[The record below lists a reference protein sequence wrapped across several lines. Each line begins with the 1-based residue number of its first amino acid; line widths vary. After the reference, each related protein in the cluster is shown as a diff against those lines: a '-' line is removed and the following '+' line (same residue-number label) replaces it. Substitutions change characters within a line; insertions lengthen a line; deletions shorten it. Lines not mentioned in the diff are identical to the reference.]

1 MISFSSPVE
10 SNHSVEFVDTR
21 SNPIIK
27 RKSVLLLHSINDALP
42 NPRVAFTLPESPFS
56 PPLIP
61 RALSDTPT
69 SIPLQLKPFKDA
81 CILLQLLHKT
91 LALQHMS
98 SLPYGVTHSHAP
110 LHIPQELVFNP
121 NLEGHRCFFQCA
133 SPLERIVNKMLASPS
148 LIALRIDS
156 IISYL
161 SSVIDVSDDPVLD
174 LLVHNLVLVD
184 AYLNASPLL
193 TTTISVD
200 GVSTPFQLSST
211 LTTPLGTFQRSGIVK
226 VRLIRLVE
234 CILRKASI
242 CAIHTI
248 AMVSLHSTFIV
259 CLPIVFHA

>member
-1 MISFSSPVE
+1 
-10 SNHSVEFVDTR
+10 
-21 SNPIIK
+21 
-27 RKSVLLLHSINDALP
+27 
-42 NPRVAFTLPESPFS
+42 
-56 PPLIP
+56 
-61 RALSDTPT
+61 
-69 SIPLQLKPFKDA
+69 
-81 CILLQLLHKT
+81 
-91 LALQHMS
+91 
-98 SLPYGVTHSHAP
+98 
-110 LHIPQELVFNP
+110 
-121 NLEGHRCFFQCA
+121 
-133 SPLERIVNKMLASPS
+133 MLASPS

-161 SSVIDVSDDPVLD
+161 SSVIDVSDDPVLG

-259 CLPIVFHA
+259 CLPRACSASIRGIVFCMKLSRITLKRSFCATIRL

>member
-1 MISFSSPVE
+1 MRFPTPKWPSPFPSLPSIHRSFLEPCRIHPPQFHSN
-10 SNHSVEFVDTR
+10 SNHSKMRAFSSNSFTR
-21 SNPIIK
+21 RLRFKICRP
-27 RKSVLLLHSINDALP
+27 LP
-42 NPRVAFTLPESPFS
+42 
-56 PPLIP
+56 
-61 RALSDTPT
+61 
-69 SIPLQLKPFKDA
+69 
-81 CILLQLLHKT
+81 C
-91 LALQHMS
+91 
-98 SLPYGVTHSHAP
+98 GVTYSHAP

-121 NLEGHRCFFQCA
+121 NLEGHRCSFHCA
-133 SPLERIVNKMLASPS
+133 LPLERIVNKMLASPS

-211 LTTPLGTFQRSGIVK
+211 LTTPLGTFQRAGIVK

-248 AMVSLHSTFIV
+248 AMASLHSTFIV
-259 CLPIVFHA
+259 YLPTVFHA